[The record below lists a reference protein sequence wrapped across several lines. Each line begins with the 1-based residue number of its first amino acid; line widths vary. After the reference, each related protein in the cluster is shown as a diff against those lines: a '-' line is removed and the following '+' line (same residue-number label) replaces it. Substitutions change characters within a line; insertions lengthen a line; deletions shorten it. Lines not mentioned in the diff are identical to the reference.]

1 MKRMKKAA
9 LLVLCL
15 AMAMAFLSCG
25 NRGGGSSEAAGDV
38 IKIYFIPNNMGNPYF
53 DALSSGFDQAIAELG
68 AGNFE
73 YYYEGP
79 AAAGA
84 TDQIEYIEAAVQNKA
99 FAIFLAANSEDALNA
114 TLDDA
119 RAAGVRV
126 YIINQDIP
134 GSETHRDAAIM
145 PVDFDK
151 IGDAQIELTGGYI
164 NYEGE
169 IAILSATTSAPDQNH
184 WIDGMRAALQNP
196 QYAKM
201 TLVDVVY
208 GDDQPEKSTTEMEA
222 LLNKYPNLKAVICPT
237 TVGIAAATQVV
248 QTRKVA
254 DQVKVTGLGLP
265 SQMKGYIE
273 DGTSPGFQLWDPPKE
288 GYLAVYMCWEE
299 KNSGFTP
306 APGASFN
313 AGKYGSVTI
322 RPNGQLMALEEPKTF
337 DSTNLQDFV
346 Y

>member
-1 MKRMKKAA
+1 MKRMKKLALAA
-9 LLVLCL
+9 LCL
-15 AMAMAFLSCG
+15 IMAMAFLACK
-25 NRGGGSSEAAGDV
+25 GSGDTTGSGK
-38 IKIYFIPNNMGNPYF
+38 IKIYFIPNNLGNPYF
-53 DALSSGFDQAIAELG
+53 DALSSGFEQAIAELG
-68 AGNFE
+68 ADKFE
-73 YYYEGP
+73 YYYVGP
-79 AAAGA
+79 ASAGA

-119 RAAGVRV
+119 RKAGVRL

-134 GSETHRDAAIM
+134 GSESHRDAAIM
-145 PVDFDK
+145 PVDFGT
-151 IGDAQIELTGGYI
+151 IGDAQIELMGGYI

-169 IAILSATTSAPDQNH
+169 IAILSATTSAPDQNT
-184 WIDGMRAALQNP
+184 WIEGMKKALANP
-196 QYAKM
+196 KYAKM
-201 TLVDVVY
+201 KLVDVVY

-222 LLNKYPNLKAVICPT
+222 LLNKYPDLRGVICPT
-237 TVGIAAATQVV
+237 TVGIAAATKVV

-254 DQVKVTGLGLP
+254 DKVKVTGLGLP
-265 SQMKGYIE
+265 SEMKQYVE

-299 KNSGFTP
+299 KNGSFKP

-313 AGKYGSVTI
+313 AGKYGSITI
-322 RPNGQLMALEEPKTF
+322 RSNGWVMALEEPKTF
-337 DSTNLQDFV
+337 DNTNLADFV

>member
-1 MKRMKKAA
+1 MTKLVLAA
-9 LLVLCL
+9 LCLVL
-15 AMAMAFLSCG
+15 AMAFLAC
-25 NRGGGSSEAAGDV
+25 GGGNKAEESGKL
-38 IKIYFIPNNMGNPYF
+38 KIYFIPNNLGNPYF

-68 AGNFE
+68 ADKFE
-73 YYYEGP
+73 YHYVGP

-99 FAIFLAANSEDALNA
+99 FAIFLAANSQDALNA

-119 RAAGVRV
+119 RAAGVRL

-134 GSETHRDAAIM
+134 GSESHRDAAIM

-151 IGDAQIELTGGYI
+151 IGSAQIELTGGYI
-164 NYEGE
+164 GYEGE

-184 WIDGMRAALQNP
+184 WIDGMKAALQDP
-196 QYAKM
+196 KYAKM
-201 TLVDVVY
+201 KLVDVVY

-237 TVGIAAATQVV
+237 TVGIAASTKVA

-265 SQMKGYIE
+265 SEMKQYIE
-273 DGTSPGFQLWDPPKE
+273 DGTSPGFQLWDPPKQ
-288 GYLAVYMCWEE
+288 GYMAVYMCWEE
-299 KNSGFTP
+299 KNGNFKP

-313 AGKYGSVTI
+313 AGKYGTMTI
-322 RPNGQLMALEEPKTF
+322 RPNGQIMALEEPKTF
-337 DSTNLQDFV
+337 DKNNLQDFV